1 MSQIPT
7 ENEDNRSVA
16 NSDFIQLDQ
25 PDQMPDQQEAQ
36 QQQEQSQN
44 TGRGRNY
51 DNELKEHKWMIANLE
66 VFYILCGECL
76 PIYIGNGVILSVGK
90 ASLIYQKK

>member
-1 MSQIPT
+1 MSHPT

-25 PDQMPDQQEAQ
+25 PDEVP
-36 QQQEQSQN
+36 QQEQPQN
-44 TGRGRNY
+44 TGSARNY

-66 VFYILCGECL
+66 VFWAGEKF
-76 PIYIGNGVILSVGK
+76 IYV
-90 ASLIYQKK
+90 

>member
-16 NSDFIQLDQ
+16 NSDFVQFYQ
-25 PDQMPDQQEAQ
+25 PDEVPYQQEAQ
-36 QQQEQSQN
+36 QQHGQPQN
-44 TGRGRNY
+44 TGSAHNY

-66 VFYILCGECL
+66 VFG
-76 PIYIGNGVILSVGK
+76 PGKSSIYLAKGKGVI
-90 ASLIYQKK
+90 YQPKNIA

>member
-7 ENEDNRSVA
+7 ENDNNLSVA

-25 PDQMPDQQEAQ
+25 PDEVPDKQEAQ
-36 QQQEQSQN
+36 QQHGQPQN
-44 TGRGRNY
+44 TGSAHNY

-66 VFYILCGECL
+66 VFCAGSVCKYIVLERESFYL
-76 PIYIGNGVILSVGK
+76 PKNM
-90 ASLIYQKK
+90 A